1 VVNINMLQR
10 ASVLPVAGDAM
21 RAVAPYAGLAAVQ
34 ACSAPTVAGHGTTV
48 SSAARRFLVALPKRH
63 WAVDVART
71 DAQGSP
77 PRQAP
82 V

>member
-1 VVNINMLQR
+1 VANINMMQR
-10 ASVLPVAGDAM
+10 ASVLPVAGQAM
-21 RAVAPYAGLAAVQ
+21 CAVAPYAGLAAVQ
-34 ACSAPTVAGHGTTV
+34 ACSAPTASGHGTTV
-48 SSAARRFLVALPKRH
+48 SSARRFLVAIPKRH
-63 WAVDVART
+63 WAVDVARA